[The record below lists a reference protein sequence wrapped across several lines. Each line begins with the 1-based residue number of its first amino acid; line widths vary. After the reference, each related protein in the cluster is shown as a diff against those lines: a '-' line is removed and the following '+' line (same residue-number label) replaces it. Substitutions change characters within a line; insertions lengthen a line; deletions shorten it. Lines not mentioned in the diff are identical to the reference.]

1 MRSATCSS
9 NGVGIAVNLPASPL
23 GFGADEVELLAD
35 AGRFQLVLSD
45 PIVGAAPKFGENAPV
60 VGVLAAPGH
69 AQPKIAKL
77 SPEGLFLVHALS
89 LNASKRF
96 PSTKLSLLPSCKID
110 IGGSDGVSIQ

>member
-1 MRSATCSS
+1 L
-9 NGVGIAVNLPASPL
+9 V
-23 GFGADEVELLAD
+23 FGADDVELLAD

-45 PIVGAAPKFGENAPV
+45 PIIGAAPKLGENAPV

-69 AQPKIAKL
+69 AQPKIEKL